1 MKPGSRT
8 GRRGLTA
15 MVFFTAAAAAS
26 WLTAAGQTTTRLRL
40 VSTVWPPFTNNSG
53 QPRFALDL
61 VEEGTRR
68 IGLQTTTTFVEAAKF
83 TPALLTGPFDG
94 SGAAWKDPE
103 RERALLFSQPYL
115 ENRLILVA
123 RRGGDV
129 SAKALAELKGKRIAI
144 VEGYS
149 YGDNI
154 DTAGP
159 TVVRSRS
166 EEHSLELLLTNAVD
180 YTLMDELVVEYIVDH
195 HAEEARTRL
204 QFGARAL
211 VTRQLFFAV
220 RRTLPDAQ
228 SIIDRFN
235 GQLRAMI
242 TDHTYHKLLHVAWI
256 SVDVDGDGQIEYV
269 PDSDKAGPKPPERA
283 YLLFSSQQPPTESSS
298 APKRFMMG
306 GNIYTNWANVPEQ
319 FKGYDSNRPD
329 PARSTASIFT
339 FTWR

>member
-1 MKPGSRT
+1 MKLGSGT

-15 MVFFTAAAAAS
+15 MVFFTAAAAA
-26 WLTAAGQTTTRLRL
+26 WLTAAGQTTTQLRL
-40 VSTVWPPFTNNSG
+40 VSTIWPPFTNNSG

-68 IGLQTTTTFVEAAKF
+68 IGITTTTAFVEAAKF

-94 SGAAWKDPE
+94 SGAAWKDAE

-144 VEGYS
+144 VEGYA
-149 YGDNI
+149 YGDTI

-159 TVVRSRS
+159 TFVRSRG
-166 EEHSLELLLTNAVD
+166 EEDSLALLLKSAVD

-195 HAEEARTRL
+195 HPEEARTRL
-204 QFGARAL
+204 QFGARPL
-211 VTRQLFFAV
+211 ITRQLFFAV

-256 SVDVDGDGQIEYV
+256 SVDIDGDGQMEYV
-269 PDSDKAGPKPPERA
+269 PDSDKAGPKPPQRA
-283 YLLFSSQQPPTESSS
+283 YLLFSSDKPASAPTEP
-298 APKRFMMG
+298 PKRFMMG
-306 GNIYTNWANVPEQ
+306 GNIYTSWATVPDQ

-339 FTWR
+339 FRW

>member
-1 MKPGSRT
+1 MKLGSGT

-15 MVFFTAAAAAS
+15 MVFFTAAAAA
-26 WLTAAGQTTTRLRL
+26 WLTAAAQTTTQLRL
-40 VSTVWPPFTNNSG
+40 VSTIWPPFTNNSG

-68 IGLQTTTTFVEAAKF
+68 IGVTTTTAFVEAAKF

-149 YGDNI
+149 YGDTI

-159 TVVRSRS
+159 TFVRSRG
-166 EEHSLELLLTNAVD
+166 EEDSLALLLKSAVD

-195 HAEEARTRL
+195 HPEEARTRL
-204 QFGARAL
+204 QFGARPL
-211 VTRQLFFAV
+211 ITRQLFFAV

-235 GQLRAMI
+235 GQLRVMI

-256 SVDVDGDGQIEYV
+256 SVDIDGDGQMEYV
-269 PDSDKAGPKPPERA
+269 PDSDKAGPKPPQRA
-283 YLLFSSQQPPTESSS
+283 YLLFSSDKPANAPTEP
-298 APKRFMMG
+298 PKRFMMG
-306 GNIYTNWANVPEQ
+306 GNIYTSWATVPDQ

-339 FTWR
+339 FRW

>member
-1 MKPGSRT
+1 MKLGSGT

-15 MVFFTAAAAAS
+15 MVFFTAAAAV
-26 WLTAAGQTTTRLRL
+26 WLTAAGQTTTQLRL
-40 VSTVWPPFTNNSG
+40 VSTIWPPFTNNSG

-68 IGLQTTTTFVEAAKF
+68 IGVTTTTAFVESANF
-83 TPALLTGPFDG
+83 TPAILTGPFDG
-94 SGAAWKDPE
+94 SGAAWKDAE

-149 YGDNI
+149 YGDTI

-159 TVVRSRS
+159 TFVRSRG
-166 EEHSLELLLTNAVD
+166 EEDSLALLLKSAVD

-195 HAEEARTRL
+195 HPEEARTRL
-204 QFGARAL
+204 QFGARPL
-211 VTRQLFFAV
+211 ITRQLFFAV

-256 SVDVDGDGQIEYV
+256 SVDIDGDGQMEYV
-269 PDSDKAGPKPPERA
+269 PDSDKAGPKPPQRA
-283 YLLFSSQQPPTESSS
+283 YLLFSSDKPANAPTEP
-298 APKRFMMG
+298 PKRFMMG
-306 GNIYTNWANVPEQ
+306 GNIYSSWATVPDQ

-339 FTWR
+339 FRW

>member
-1 MKPGSRT
+1 MKLRSGT

-15 MVFFTAAAAAS
+15 IVFFTTAVAAS
-26 WLTAAGQTTTRLRL
+26 WLTAAGQTTQLRL
-40 VSTVWPPFTNNSG
+40 VSTVWPPFTNQPS

-61 VEEGTRR
+61 VEEATRR
-68 IGLQTTTTFVEAAKF
+68 IGITTNTFFVEAAKF

-94 SGAAWKDPE
+94 SGAAWKDAE
-103 RERALLFSQPYL
+103 RERVLLFSQPYL

-149 YGDNI
+149 YGDTI
-154 DTAGP
+154 ETTGP
-159 TVVRSRS
+159 TFVRSRS
-166 EEHSLELLLTNAVD
+166 EENSLELLLKSAVD

-195 HAEEARTRL
+195 HPEEARTRL
-204 QFGARAL
+204 QFGARPL
-211 VTRQLFFAV
+211 ITRQLFFSV

-283 YLLFSSQQPPTESSS
+283 YLLFSSDKPAS
-298 APKRFMMG
+298 APAEPPNRFMMG
-306 GNIYTNWANVPEQ
+306 GNIYSSWATVPDQ

-339 FTWR
+339 FRW

>member
-1 MKPGSRT
+1 MKLGSGT

-15 MVFFTAAAAAS
+15 MVFFTAAAAA
-26 WLTAAGQTTTRLRL
+26 WLTAAAQTTTQLRL
-40 VSTVWPPFTNNSG
+40 VSTIWPPFTNNSG

-68 IGLQTTTTFVEAAKF
+68 IGVTTTTAFVEAAKF

-129 SAKALAELKGKRIAI
+129 SARALAELKGKRIAI
-144 VEGYS
+144 VGGYS
-149 YGDNI
+149 YGDTI

-159 TVVRSRS
+159 TFVRSRG
-166 EEHSLELLLTNAVD
+166 EEDSLALLLKSAVD

-195 HAEEARTRL
+195 HPEEARTRL
-204 QFGARAL
+204 QFGARPL
-211 VTRQLFFAV
+211 ITRQLFFAV
-220 RRTLPDAQ
+220 RRTLPDGQ

-256 SVDVDGDGQIEYV
+256 SVDIDGDGQMEYV
-269 PDSDKAGPKPPERA
+269 PDSDKAGPKPPQRA
-283 YLLFSSQQPPTESSS
+283 YLLFSSDKPASAPTEP
-298 APKRFMMG
+298 PKRFMMG
-306 GNIYTNWANVPEQ
+306 GNIYTSWATVPDQ

-339 FTWR
+339 FRW

>member
-1 MKPGSRT
+1 MDLRFGTR
-8 GRRGLTA
+8 RRGLAGMVVFATA
-15 MVFFTAAAAAS
+15 MAAS
-26 WLTAAGQTTTRLRL
+26 WLTAAGQTSQLRL
-40 VSTVWPPFTNNSG
+40 VSTIWPPFTNASG

-61 VEEGTRR
+61 VEEATRR
-68 IGLQTTTTFVEAAKF
+68 IGLGTSTTFVEAAKF

-94 SGAAWKDPE
+94 SGAAWKDAE
-103 RERALLFSQPYL
+103 RERVLLFSQPYL

-129 SAKALAELKGKRIAI
+129 SAKTLAELKGKRIAI
-144 VEGYS
+144 VEGYA
-149 YGDNI
+149 YGDTI

-159 TVVRSRS
+159 TFVRSRG
-166 EEHSLELLLTNAVD
+166 EEHSLELLLKSAVD

-195 HAEEARTRL
+195 HPEQARTRL
-204 QFGARAL
+204 QFGARPL
-211 VTRQLFFAV
+211 ITRQLFFAV

-228 SIIDRFN
+228 SIVDRFN

-269 PDSDKAGPKPPERA
+269 PDSDRAGPKPPERA
-283 YLLFSSQQPPTESSS
+283 YLLFSPEKPPTASTE

-306 GNIYTNWANVPEQ
+306 GNIYTNWATVPEQ

-339 FTWR
+339 FRW

>member
-1 MKPGSRT
+1 MKLGSGT

-15 MVFFTAAAAAS
+15 MVFFTAAAAA

-40 VSTVWPPFTNNSG
+40 VSTIWPPFTNNSG

-68 IGLQTTTTFVEAAKF
+68 IGVTTTTAFVEAAKF
-83 TPALLTGPFDG
+83 TPAILTGPFDG

-149 YGDNI
+149 YGDTI

-159 TVVRSRS
+159 TFVRSRG
-166 EEHSLELLLTNAVD
+166 EEDSLALLLKSAVD

-195 HAEEARTRL
+195 HPEEARTRL
-204 QFGARAL
+204 QFGARPL
-211 VTRQLFFAV
+211 ITRQLFFAV

-235 GQLRAMI
+235 GQLRVMI

-256 SVDVDGDGQIEYV
+256 SVDIDGDGQMEYV
-269 PDSDKAGPKPPERA
+269 PDSDKAGPKPPQRA
-283 YLLFSSQQPPTESSS
+283 YLLFSSDKPANAPTEP
-298 APKRFMMG
+298 PKRFMMG
-306 GNIYTNWANVPEQ
+306 GNIYTSWATVPDQ

-339 FTWR
+339 FRW

>member
-1 MKPGSRT
+1 MKLGSGT

-15 MVFFTAAAAAS
+15 MVFFTAAAAA
-26 WLTAAGQTTTRLRL
+26 WLTAAGQITTQLRL
-40 VSTVWPPFTNNSG
+40 VSTIWPPFTNNSG

-61 VEEGTRR
+61 VEEAARR
-68 IGLQTTTTFVEAAKF
+68 IGVTTTTAFVEAAKF

-94 SGAAWKDPE
+94 SGAAWKDAE

-129 SAKALAELKGKRIAI
+129 SAGALAELKGKRIAI

-149 YGDNI
+149 YGDTI

-159 TVVRSRS
+159 TFVRSRG
-166 EEHSLELLLTNAVD
+166 EEDSLALLLKSAVD

-195 HAEEARTRL
+195 HPEEARTRL
-204 QFGARAL
+204 QFGARPL
-211 VTRQLFFAV
+211 ITRQLFFAV

-256 SVDVDGDGQIEYV
+256 SVDIDGDGQMEYV
-269 PDSDKAGPKPPERA
+269 PDSDKAGPKPPQRA
-283 YLLFSSQQPPTESSS
+283 YLLFSSDKPASAPTEP
-298 APKRFMMG
+298 PKRFMMG
-306 GNIYTNWANVPEQ
+306 GNIYTSWATVPDQ

-339 FTWR
+339 FRW

>member
-1 MKPGSRT
+1 MKPRSGT

-15 MVFFTAAAAAS
+15 MTFFTAAAAVS
-26 WLTAAGQTTTRLRL
+26 WLMAAGQTTQLRL
-40 VSTVWPPFTNNSG
+40 VSTIWPPFTNNSG

-68 IGLQTTTTFVEAAKF
+68 IGVTTTTAFVEAAKF
-83 TPALLTGPFDG
+83 TPALLTGAFDG
-94 SGAAWKDPE
+94 SAAAWKDAE
-103 RERALLFSQPYL
+103 RERVLLFSQPYL

-144 VEGYS
+144 VEGYA
-149 YGDNI
+149 YGDTI

-159 TVVRSRS
+159 TFVRSRG
-166 EEHSLELLLTNAVD
+166 EEDSLALLLKSAVD

-195 HAEEARTRL
+195 HPEEARTRL
-204 QFGARAL
+204 QFGARPL
-211 VTRQLFFAV
+211 ITRQLFFAV

-256 SVDVDGDGQIEYV
+256 SVDIDGDGQMEYV
-269 PDSDKAGPKPPERA
+269 PDSDKAGPKPPQRA
-283 YLLFSSQQPPTESSS
+283 YLLFSSDKPASAPTEP
-298 APKRFMMG
+298 PKRFMMG
-306 GNIYTNWANVPEQ
+306 GNIYTSWATVPDQ

-339 FTWR
+339 FRW

>member
-1 MKPGSRT
+1 MKLGSGT

-15 MVFFTAAAAAS
+15 MVFFTAAAAA
-26 WLTAAGQTTTRLRL
+26 WLTAAAQTTTQLRL
-40 VSTVWPPFTNNSG
+40 VSTIWPPFTNNTG

-61 VEEGTRR
+61 VEEAARR
-68 IGLQTTTTFVEAAKF
+68 IGVTTTTAFVEAAKF

-144 VEGYS
+144 VGGYS
-149 YGDNI
+149 YGDTI

-159 TVVRSRS
+159 TFVRSRG
-166 EEHSLELLLTNAVD
+166 EEDSLALLLKSAVD

-195 HAEEARTRL
+195 HPEEARMRL
-204 QFGARAL
+204 QFGARPL
-211 VTRQLFFAV
+211 ITRQLFFAV

-228 SIIDRFN
+228 SIVDRFN

-256 SVDVDGDGQIEYV
+256 SVDVDGDGQMEYV
-269 PDSDKAGPKPPERA
+269 PDSDKAGPKPPQRA
-283 YLLFSSQQPPTESSS
+283 YLLFSTDKPAS
-298 APKRFMMG
+298 APAEPPKRFMMG
-306 GNIYTNWANVPEQ
+306 GNIYTSWATVPDQ

-339 FTWR
+339 FRW

>member
-1 MKPGSRT
+1 MKLGSGT

-15 MVFFTAAAAAS
+15 MVFFTAAAAA
-26 WLTAAGQTTTRLRL
+26 WLTAAAQTTTQLRL
-40 VSTVWPPFTNNSG
+40 VSTIWPPFTNNSG

-68 IGLQTTTTFVEAAKF
+68 IGVTTATAFVEAAKF

-129 SAKALAELKGKRIAI
+129 SARALAELKGKRIAI

-149 YGDNI
+149 YGDTI
-154 DTAGP
+154 GTAGP
-159 TVVRSRS
+159 TFVRSRG
-166 EEHSLELLLTNAVD
+166 EEDSLALLLKSAVD

-195 HAEEARTRL
+195 HPEEARMRL
-204 QFGARAL
+204 QFGARPL
-211 VTRQLFFAV
+211 ITRQLFFAV

-228 SIIDRFN
+228 SIVDRFN

-256 SVDVDGDGQIEYV
+256 SVDVDGDGQMEYV
-269 PDSDKAGPKPPERA
+269 PDSDKAGPKPPQRA
-283 YLLFSSQQPPTESSS
+283 YLLFSTDKPAS
-298 APKRFMMG
+298 APAEPPKRFMMG
-306 GNIYTNWANVPEQ
+306 GNIYTSWATVPDQ

-339 FTWR
+339 FRW

>member
-1 MKPGSRT
+1 MKLGSGT

-15 MVFFTAAAAAS
+15 MVFFTAAAAA
-26 WLTAAGQTTTRLRL
+26 WLTAAAQTTTQLRL
-40 VSTVWPPFTNNSG
+40 VSTIWPPFTNNSG

-68 IGLQTTTTFVEAAKF
+68 IGVTTTTAFVEAAKF
-83 TPALLTGPFDG
+83 TPAILTGPFDG

-149 YGDNI
+149 YGDTI

-159 TVVRSRS
+159 TFVRSRG
-166 EEHSLELLLTNAVD
+166 EEDSLALLLKSAVD

-195 HAEEARTRL
+195 HPEEARTRL
-204 QFGARAL
+204 QFGARPL
-211 VTRQLFFAV
+211 ITRQLFFAV

-235 GQLRAMI
+235 GQLRVMI

-256 SVDVDGDGQIEYV
+256 SVDIDGDGQMEYV
-269 PDSDKAGPKPPERA
+269 PDSDKAGPKPPQRA
-283 YLLFSSQQPPTESSS
+283 YLLFSSDKPANAPTEP
-298 APKRFMMG
+298 PKRFMMG
-306 GNIYTNWANVPEQ
+306 GNIYTSWATVPDQ

-339 FTWR
+339 FRW

>member
-15 MVFFTAAAAAS
+15 MVFFTAVVAAS
-26 WLTAAGQTTTRLRL
+26 WLTAAGQTTTQLRL
-40 VSTVWPPFTNNSG
+40 VSTIWPPFTNNSG

-68 IGLQTTTTFVEAAKF
+68 IGLQTTTAFVEAAKF
-83 TPALLTGPFDG
+83 TPALLSGPFDG
-94 SGAAWKDPE
+94 SGAAWKDAE
-103 RERALLFSQPYL
+103 RERVLLFSQPYL

-129 SAKALAELKGKRIAI
+129 SAKTLAELKGKRIAI

-149 YGDNI
+149 YGDTI

-159 TVVRSRS
+159 TFVRSRS
-166 EEHSLELLLTNAVD
+166 EEDSLALLLKSAVD

-195 HAEEARTRL
+195 HPEEARTRL
-204 QFGARAL
+204 QFGARPL
-211 VTRQLFFAV
+211 ITRQLFFAV

-256 SVDVDGDGQIEYV
+256 SVDVDGDGQVEYV
-269 PDSDKAGPKPPERA
+269 PDSDKAGPKPPQRA
-283 YLLFSSQQPPTESSS
+283 YLLFSSDKPAS
-298 APKRFMMG
+298 APSEPPKRFMMG
-306 GNIYTNWANVPEQ
+306 GNIYTSWATVPEQ

-339 FTWR
+339 FRW

>member
-1 MKPGSRT
+1 MKLGSGT

-15 MVFFTAAAAAS
+15 MVFFTAAAAA
-26 WLTAAGQTTTRLRL
+26 WLTAAGQITTQLRL
-40 VSTVWPPFTNNSG
+40 VSTIWPPFTNNSG

-61 VEEGTRR
+61 VEEATRR
-68 IGLQTTTTFVEAAKF
+68 IGVTTTTAFVEAAKF

-94 SGAAWKDPE
+94 SGAAWKDAE

-129 SAKALAELKGKRIAI
+129 SARALAELKGKRIAI

-149 YGDNI
+149 YGDTI

-159 TVVRSRS
+159 TFVRSRG
-166 EEHSLELLLTNAVD
+166 EEDSLALLLKSAVD

-195 HAEEARTRL
+195 HPEEARTRL
-204 QFGARAL
+204 QFGARPL
-211 VTRQLFFAV
+211 ITRQLFFAV

-256 SVDVDGDGQIEYV
+256 SVDIDGDGQMEYV
-269 PDSDKAGPKPPERA
+269 PDSDKAGPKPPQRA
-283 YLLFSSQQPPTESSS
+283 YLLFSSDKPASAPTEP
-298 APKRFMMG
+298 PKRFMMG
-306 GNIYTNWANVPEQ
+306 GNIYTSWATVPDQ

-339 FTWR
+339 FRW

>member
-1 MKPGSRT
+1 MKLRPGT
-8 GRRGLTA
+8 GSRGLTA
-15 MVFFTAAAAAS
+15 IVFATAVAAS
-26 WLTAAGQTTTRLRL
+26 WLTEAGQTTTQLRL
-40 VSTVWPPFTNNSG
+40 VSTVWPPFTNQPS

-61 VEEGTRR
+61 VEEATRR
-68 IGLQTTTTFVEAAKF
+68 IGITTNTFFVEAAKF

-94 SGAAWKDPE
+94 SGAAWKDAE
-103 RERALLFSQPYL
+103 RERVLLFSQPYL

-149 YGDNI
+149 YGETI

-159 TVVRSRS
+159 AFVRSRS
-166 EEHSLELLLTNAVD
+166 EENSLELLLKSAVD

-195 HAEEARTRL
+195 HPEEARTRL
-204 QFGARAL
+204 QFGARPL
-211 VTRQLFFAV
+211 ITRQLFFAV
-220 RRTLPDAQ
+220 RRTVPDAQ
-228 SIIDRFN
+228 SIVDRFN

-256 SVDVDGDGQIEYV
+256 SVDLDGDGQIEYV
-269 PDSDKAGPKPPERA
+269 PDSDKAGPKPPQRA
-283 YLLFSSQQPPTESSS
+283 YLLFSSDKPAS
-298 APKRFMMG
+298 APAEPPKRFMMG
-306 GNIYTNWANVPEQ
+306 GNIYTDWARVPEQ

-339 FTWR
+339 FRW

>member
-1 MKPGSRT
+1 
-8 GRRGLTA
+8 
-15 MVFFTAAAAAS
+15 
-26 WLTAAGQTTTRLRL
+26 
-40 VSTVWPPFTNNSG
+40 
-53 QPRFALDL
+53 

-149 YGDNI
+149 YGDTI

-159 TVVRSRS
+159 TFVRSRG
-166 EEHSLELLLTNAVD
+166 EEDSLALLLKSAVD

-195 HAEEARTRL
+195 HPEEARTRL
-204 QFGARAL
+204 QFGARPL
-211 VTRQLFFAV
+211 ITRQLFFAV
-220 RRTLPDAQ
+220 RRALPDAP

-235 GQLRAMI
+235 AQLRAMI

-256 SVDVDGDGQIEYV
+256 SVDVDGDGQVEYV
-269 PDSDKAGPKPPERA
+269 PDSDKAGPKPPQRA
-283 YLLFSSQQPPTESSS
+283 YLLFSSDKPAGAPTEP
-298 APKRFMMG
+298 PKRFMMG
-306 GNIYTNWANVPEQ
+306 GNIYTSWATVPEQ

-339 FTWR
+339 FRW

>member
-1 MKPGSRT
+1 MKLGSIT

-15 MVFFTAAAAAS
+15 MVFFTAAAAA
-26 WLTAAGQTTTRLRL
+26 WLTAAGQTTTQLRL
-40 VSTVWPPFTNNSG
+40 VSTIWPPFTNNSG

-68 IGLQTTTTFVEAAKF
+68 IGVTTTTAFVEAAKF
-83 TPALLTGPFDG
+83 TPAILTGPFDG
-94 SGAAWKDPE
+94 SGAAWKDAE

-149 YGDNI
+149 YGDTI

-159 TVVRSRS
+159 TFVRSRG
-166 EEHSLELLLTNAVD
+166 EEDSLALLLKSAVD

-195 HAEEARTRL
+195 HPEEARTRL
-204 QFGARAL
+204 QFGARPL
-211 VTRQLFFAV
+211 ITRQLFFAV

-256 SVDVDGDGQIEYV
+256 SVDIDGDGQMEYV
-269 PDSDKAGPKPPERA
+269 PDSDKAGPKPPQRA
-283 YLLFSSQQPPTESSS
+283 YLLFSSDKPANAPTEP
-298 APKRFMMG
+298 PKRFMMG
-306 GNIYTNWANVPEQ
+306 GNIYSSWATVPDQ

-339 FTWR
+339 FRW

>member
-1 MKPGSRT
+1 MKLGSGT

-15 MVFFTAAAAAS
+15 MVFFTAAAAA
-26 WLTAAGQTTTRLRL
+26 WLTAAAQTTTQLRL
-40 VSTVWPPFTNNSG
+40 VSTIWPPFTNNTG

-68 IGLQTTTTFVEAAKF
+68 IGVTTTTAFVEAAKF

-149 YGDNI
+149 YGDTI

-159 TVVRSRS
+159 TFVRSRG
-166 EEHSLELLLTNAVD
+166 EEDSLALLLKSAVD

-195 HAEEARTRL
+195 HPEEARTRL
-204 QFGARAL
+204 QFGARPL
-211 VTRQLFFAV
+211 ITRQLFFAV

-228 SIIDRFN
+228 SIVDRFN

-256 SVDVDGDGQIEYV
+256 SVDVDGDGQMEYV
-269 PDSDKAGPKPPERA
+269 PDSDKAGPKPPQRA
-283 YLLFSSQQPPTESSS
+283 YLLFSPDKPAS
-298 APKRFMMG
+298 APAEPPKRFMMG
-306 GNIYTNWANVPEQ
+306 GNIYTSWATVPDQ

-339 FTWR
+339 FRW

>member
-1 MKPGSRT
+1 MKLGSGT

-15 MVFFTAAAAAS
+15 MVFFTAAAAA

-40 VSTVWPPFTNNSG
+40 VSTIWPPFTNNSG

-68 IGLQTTTTFVEAAKF
+68 IGVTTTTAFVEAAKF
-83 TPALLTGPFDG
+83 TPAILTGPFDG
-94 SGAAWKDPE
+94 SGAAWKDAE

-149 YGDNI
+149 YGDTI

-159 TVVRSRS
+159 TFVRSRG
-166 EEHSLELLLTNAVD
+166 EEDSLALLLKSAVD

-195 HAEEARTRL
+195 HPEEARTRL
-204 QFGARAL
+204 QFGARPL
-211 VTRQLFFAV
+211 ITRQLFFAV

-235 GQLRAMI
+235 GQLRVMI

-256 SVDVDGDGQIEYV
+256 SVDIDGDGQMEYV
-269 PDSDKAGPKPPERA
+269 PDSDKAGPKPPQRA
-283 YLLFSSQQPPTESSS
+283 YLLFSSDKPANAPTEP
-298 APKRFMMG
+298 PKRFMMG
-306 GNIYTNWANVPEQ
+306 GNIYTSWATVPDQ

-339 FTWR
+339 FRW

>member
-1 MKPGSRT
+1 MKLGSGT

-15 MVFFTAAAAAS
+15 MVFFTAAAAA

-40 VSTVWPPFTNNSG
+40 VSTIWPPFTNNSG

-68 IGLQTTTTFVEAAKF
+68 IGVTTTTAFVEAAKF
-83 TPALLTGPFDG
+83 TPAILTGPFDG
-94 SGAAWKDPE
+94 SGAAWKDAE

-149 YGDNI
+149 YGDTI
-154 DTAGP
+154 DTTGP
-159 TVVRSRS
+159 TFVRSRG
-166 EEHSLELLLTNAVD
+166 EEDSLALLLKSAVD

-195 HAEEARTRL
+195 HPEEARTRL
-204 QFGARAL
+204 QFGARPL
-211 VTRQLFFAV
+211 ITRQLFFAV

-235 GQLRAMI
+235 GQLRVMI

-256 SVDVDGDGQIEYV
+256 SVDIDGDGQMEYV
-269 PDSDKAGPKPPERA
+269 PDSDKAGPKPPQRA
-283 YLLFSSQQPPTESSS
+283 YLLFSSDKPANAPTEP
-298 APKRFMMG
+298 PKRFMMG
-306 GNIYTNWANVPEQ
+306 GNIYTSWATVPDQ

-339 FTWR
+339 FRW

>member
-15 MVFFTAAAAAS
+15 MIFFTAAVATS
-26 WLTAAGQTTTRLRL
+26 WLAAAGQTSTQLRL
-40 VSTVWPPFTNNSG
+40 VSTIWPPFTNNSG

-68 IGLQTTTTFVEAAKF
+68 IGRQTTTAFVEAAKF
-83 TPALLTGPFDG
+83 TPALVAGPFDG
-94 SGAAWKDPE
+94 SGAAWKDAE
-103 RERALLFSQPYL
+103 RERVLLFSQPYL
-115 ENRLILVA
+115 ENRLILVT

-149 YGDNI
+149 YGDTI

-159 TVVRSRS
+159 TFVRSRS
-166 EEHSLELLLTNAVD
+166 EEDSLALLLKSAVD

-195 HAEEARTRL
+195 HPEEARTRL
-204 QFGARAL
+204 QFGARPL
-211 VTRQLFFAV
+211 ITRQLFFAV
-220 RRTLPDAQ
+220 RRTLPDAP

-235 GQLRAMI
+235 AQLRAMI

-256 SVDVDGDGQIEYV
+256 SVDVDGDGQVEYV
-269 PDSDKAGPKPPERA
+269 PDSDKAGPKPPQRA
-283 YLLFSSQQPPTESSS
+283 YLLFSSDKPASAPTEP
-298 APKRFMMG
+298 PKRFMMG
-306 GNIYTNWANVPEQ
+306 GNIYTSWATVPEQ

-339 FTWR
+339 FRW

>member
-1 MKPGSRT
+1 MKLGSGT

-15 MVFFTAAAAAS
+15 MVFFTAAAAA

-40 VSTVWPPFTNNSG
+40 VSTIWPPFTNNSG

-68 IGLQTTTTFVEAAKF
+68 IGVTTTTAFVEAAKF
-83 TPALLTGPFDG
+83 TPAILTGPFDG
-94 SGAAWKDPE
+94 SGAAWKDAE

-149 YGDNI
+149 YGDTI

-159 TVVRSRS
+159 TFVRSRG
-166 EEHSLELLLTNAVD
+166 EEDSLALLLKSAVD

-195 HAEEARTRL
+195 HPEEARTRL
-204 QFGARAL
+204 QFGARPL
-211 VTRQLFFAV
+211 ITRQLFFAV

-256 SVDVDGDGQIEYV
+256 SVDIDGDGQMEYV
-269 PDSDKAGPKPPERA
+269 PDSDKAGPKPPQRA
-283 YLLFSSQQPPTESSS
+283 YLLFSSDKPASAPTEP
-298 APKRFMMG
+298 PKRFMMG
-306 GNIYTNWANVPEQ
+306 GNIYTSWATVPDQ

-339 FTWR
+339 FRW

>member
-1 MKPGSRT
+1 MKLGSGT

-15 MVFFTAAAAAS
+15 MVFFTAAAAA
-26 WLTAAGQTTTRLRL
+26 WLTAAGQTTTQLRL
-40 VSTVWPPFTNNSG
+40 VSTIWPPFTNNSG

-68 IGLQTTTTFVEAAKF
+68 IGVTTTTAFVEAAKF
-83 TPALLTGPFDG
+83 TPAILTGPFDG
-94 SGAAWKDPE
+94 SGAAWKDAE

-149 YGDNI
+149 YGDTI

-159 TVVRSRS
+159 TFVRSRG
-166 EEHSLELLLTNAVD
+166 EEDSLALLLKSAVD

-195 HAEEARTRL
+195 HPEEARTRL
-204 QFGARAL
+204 QFGARPL
-211 VTRQLFFAV
+211 ITRQLFFAV

-256 SVDVDGDGQIEYV
+256 SVDIDGDGQMEYV
-269 PDSDKAGPKPPERA
+269 PYSDKAGPKPPQRA
-283 YLLFSSQQPPTESSS
+283 YLLFSSDKPANAPAEP
-298 APKRFMMG
+298 PKRFMMG
-306 GNIYTNWANVPEQ
+306 GNIYTSWATVPDQ

-339 FTWR
+339 FRW

>member
-1 MKPGSRT
+1 MKLGSGT

-15 MVFFTAAAAAS
+15 MVFFTAAAAA
-26 WLTAAGQTTTRLRL
+26 WLTAAGQITTQLRL
-40 VSTVWPPFTNNSG
+40 VSTIWPPFTNNSG

-68 IGLQTTTTFVEAAKF
+68 IGITTTTAFVEAAKF

-94 SGAAWKDPE
+94 SGAAWKNAE

-129 SAKALAELKGKRIAI
+129 SAKALAELKGTRIAI
-144 VEGYS
+144 VEGYA
-149 YGDNI
+149 YGDTI

-159 TVVRSRS
+159 TFVRSRG
-166 EEHSLELLLTNAVD
+166 EEDSLALLLKSAVD

-195 HAEEARTRL
+195 HPEEARTRL
-204 QFGARAL
+204 QFGARPL
-211 VTRQLFFAV
+211 ITRQLFFAV

-256 SVDVDGDGQIEYV
+256 SVDIDGDGQMEYV
-269 PDSDKAGPKPPERA
+269 PDSDKAGPTPPQRA
-283 YLLFSSQQPPTESSS
+283 YLLFSPDTPAS
-298 APKRFMMG
+298 APAEPPKRFMMG
-306 GNIYTNWANVPEQ
+306 GNIYTSWATVPDQ

-339 FTWR
+339 FRW

>member
-1 MKPGSRT
+1 MKLGSGT

-15 MVFFTAAAAAS
+15 MVFFTAAAAA
-26 WLTAAGQTTTRLRL
+26 WLTAAAQTTTQLRL
-40 VSTVWPPFTNNSG
+40 VSTIWPPFTNNTG

-68 IGLQTTTTFVEAAKF
+68 IGVTTTTAFVEAAKF

-144 VEGYS
+144 VGGYS
-149 YGDNI
+149 YGDTI

-159 TVVRSRS
+159 TFVRSRG
-166 EEHSLELLLTNAVD
+166 EEDSLALLLKSAVD

-195 HAEEARTRL
+195 HPEEARTRL
-204 QFGARAL
+204 QFGARPL
-211 VTRQLFFAV
+211 ITRQLFFAV

-228 SIIDRFN
+228 SIVDRFN

-256 SVDVDGDGQIEYV
+256 SVDVDGDGQMEYV
-269 PDSDKAGPKPPERA
+269 PDSDKAGPKPPQRA
-283 YLLFSSQQPPTESSS
+283 YLLFSTDKPAS
-298 APKRFMMG
+298 APAEPPKRFMMG
-306 GNIYTNWANVPEQ
+306 GNIYTSWATVPDQ

-339 FTWR
+339 FRW

>member
-1 MKPGSRT
+1 MKLRSGTR
-8 GRRGLTA
+8 RRGLTV
-15 MVFFTAAAAAS
+15 MVLVTAGIVAS
-26 WLTAAGQTTTRLRL
+26 WLTAAGQTSQLRL
-40 VSTVWPPFTNNSG
+40 VSTIWPPFTNESG

-61 VEEGTRR
+61 VEEATRR
-68 IGLQTTTTFVEAAKF
+68 IGITTRTAFVEAAKF
-83 TPALLTGPFDG
+83 TPALLTGPFEG
-94 SGAAWKDPE
+94 SGAAWKDAE
-103 RERALLFSQPYL
+103 RERVLLFSQPYL

-129 SAKALAELKGKRIAI
+129 SAKTLAEMKGKRVAI

-149 YGDNI
+149 YGDI
-154 DTAGP
+154 DAAGP
-159 TVVRSRS
+159 TFVRSRS
-166 EEHSLELLLTNAVD
+166 EEHSLELLLKSTVD

-195 HAEEARTRL
+195 HPEEARTRL
-204 QFGARAL
+204 QFGARPL
-211 VTRQLFFAV
+211 ITRQLFFAV

-228 SIIDRFN
+228 SIVDRFN

-283 YLLFSSQQPPTESSS
+283 YLLFSSQKPPSESSN

>member
-1 MKPGSRT
+1 MKLGSGT

-15 MVFFTAAAAAS
+15 MVFFTAAAAA
-26 WLTAAGQTTTRLRL
+26 WLTAAAQTTTQLRL
-40 VSTVWPPFTNNSG
+40 VSTIWPPFTNNTG

-68 IGLQTTTTFVEAAKF
+68 IGVTTTTAFVEAAKF

-129 SAKALAELKGKRIAI
+129 SARALAELKGKRIAI

-149 YGDNI
+149 YGDTI

-159 TVVRSRS
+159 TFVRSRG
-166 EEHSLELLLTNAVD
+166 EEDSLALLLKSAVD

-195 HAEEARTRL
+195 HPEEARMRL
-204 QFGARAL
+204 QFGARPL
-211 VTRQLFFAV
+211 ITRQLFFAV

-228 SIIDRFN
+228 SIVDRFN

-256 SVDVDGDGQIEYV
+256 SVDVDGDGQMEYV
-269 PDSDKAGPKPPERA
+269 PDSDKAGPKPPQRA
-283 YLLFSSQQPPTESSS
+283 YLLFSTDKPAS
-298 APKRFMMG
+298 APAEPPKRFMMG
-306 GNIYTNWANVPEQ
+306 GNIYTSWATVPDQ

-339 FTWR
+339 FRW